1 MIDTDKYEGMTYN
14 NDYKMGIELEIAV
27 GNLLAE
33 VKRLRQE
40 NDELHAQR
48 VQFSWIQEARGGQS
62 NAFELL
68 AEVKRLRE
76 AIADIADEMEQVV
89 CTEYEQ
95 EIIED
100 LRKVIE

>member
-1 MIDTDKYEGMTYN
+1 MIDTDKYEGHTPAPW
-14 NDYKMGIELEIAV
+14 DYESGEDIWAEDRLICRMSLSHSERPHYRATNADAQLIADAPLLLE
-27 GNLLAE
+27 
-33 VKRLRQE
+33 
-40 NDELHAQR
+40 
-48 VQFSWIQEARGGQS
+48 
-62 NAFELL
+62 
-68 AEVKRLRE
+68 EVKRLRE